1 MMKPQP
7 LTVQLMVVNIKVT
20 VTIITTIIKVTVQLM
35 VVNIKV
41 TVQLM
46 VVNIKVTVTIILKV
60 TMITALPNVVTTV
73 KKGGVMKTAWT
84 AKMAQIVQ
92 VVM

>member
-1 MMKPQP
+1 MEMKQILLTMVQKLMMKPQP
-7 LTVQLMVVNIKVT
+7 L
-20 VTIITTIIKVTVQLM
+20 
-35 VVNIKV
+35 

-60 TMITALPNVVTTV
+60 TMITALPNVVTMV
-73 KKGGVMKTAWT
+73 KKGGVMKTAWS